1 MTDFGDAQ
9 SYLQL
14 LSHLSANFHVF
25 QSHEEIENRY
35 IVGEL
40 IPRLPCQHQAKL
52 ENDLHSDNRFV
63 GQGPRGGGGGGGGE
77 KWWKPFVI
85 M

>member
-14 LSHLSANFHVF
+14 MGHLSTNFHLF
-25 QSHEEIENRY
+25 QCHEDIENRY

-40 IPRLPCQHQAKL
+40 IPRLPCQHKAKL
-52 ENDLHSDNRFV
+52 QNDLHSDNRF
-63 GQGPRGGGGGGGGE
+63 GLGPSGSTVISRGT
-77 KWWKPFVI
+77 PFI
-85 M
+85 MT